1 MSELA
6 RRPRAD
12 SAHTR
17 TCILDAAEQLFSAR
31 GYSGTSL
38 RAIADQAG
46 VNLAAANYHFGS
58 KAQLLE
64 AALQRCVAPVNDERL
79 ARLDALEADGQ
90 APAPEAIVRAF
101 VEPVVRAAATNS
113 VPQLLARVFAEPQ
126 DVSVPLLKRTFAEVA
141 QRFFAALHVA
151 LPGIDEQ
158 TLQWRFHLLVGCL
171 VHLANFDRPLNLF
184 GAGTSPPEARM
195 GVEQL
200 VRFVMAGLTQGVA
213 HE

>member
-17 TCILDAAEQLFSAR
+17 ACILDAAEQLFSER

-64 AALQRCVAPVNDERL
+64 AALQRCVAPVNVERL
-79 ARLDALEADGQ
+79 ARLDALQAGGQ
-90 APAPEAIVRAF
+90 TPAAEAIVRAL
-101 VEPVVRAAATNS
+101 VEPVLRAAATNS
-113 VPQLLARVFAEPQ
+113 APRLLARIFAEPKE
-126 DVSVPLLKRTFAEVA
+126 VSVPLIERTFSVVA
-141 QRFFAALHVA
+141 QRFLAALQSA
-151 LPGIDEQ
+151 LPSVDEE
-158 TLQWRFHLLVGCL
+158 RS
-171 VHLANFDRPLNLF
+171 AP
-184 GAGTSPPEARM
+184 
-195 GVEQL
+195 
-200 VRFVMAGLTQGVA
+200 VRFWSLKFQP
-213 HE
+213 